1 MVTRNGFIRFADYQS
16 KLRMMDTAM
25 FLFGLKLH
33 RQEGH
38 IKFYDADFLNSL
50 HVSSQ
55 LFGERTLGDCCKM
68 VNEALNNAG
77 YKGKLFEVGQ
87 LKEIDDYKL
96 SEAMVGSNKRM
107 RISLRFNSFSEALEA
122 HLALSNM
129 RHTGLTGQ
137 ASRINSHF
145 FEPEPVYFDGKFST
159 KFEGCIK
166 DKFTGL
172 ERINEVN
179 SDYVSRG
186 LLKHGIQPVNRF
198 A

>member
-1 MVTRNGFIRFADYQS
+1 MKLDSNDVAPQQDPDELTNAFKKEDLFDHKRQAKLQTETREIERSHLQKMVTRRGFIRFSDYQS

-55 LFGERTLGDCCKM
+55 LFSERTLGDCCKL
-68 VNEALNNAG
+68 VNEALSNAG

-87 LKEIDDYKL
+87 LREIDDYKL

-107 RISLRFNSFSEALEA
+107 RISLRFNSFNDALEA
-122 HLALSNM
+122 HLALSSM
-129 RHTGLTGQ
+129 SHT
-137 ASRINSHF
+137 SS
-145 FEPEPVYFDGKFST
+145 
-159 KFEGCIK
+159 
-166 DKFTGL
+166 
-172 ERINEVN
+172 
-179 SDYVSRG
+179 
-186 LLKHGIQPVNRF
+186 
-198 A
+198 

>member
-1 MVTRNGFIRFADYQS
+1 
-16 KLRMMDTAM
+16 M

-55 LFGERTLGDCCKM
+55 SFSERTLGDCCKI
-68 VNEALNNAG
+68 VNEALSTAS

-87 LKEIDDYKL
+87 LREIDDYKL

-107 RISLRFNSFSEALEA
+107 RISLRFNSFNDAMEA
-122 HLALSNM
+122 HLALANTI
-129 RHTGLTGQ
+129 HTSSLTGQ
-137 ASRINSHF
+137 VTRISSYF

-172 ERINEVN
+172 ERINEVQ
-179 SDYVSRG
+179 SDYVQCG
-186 LLKHGIQPVNRF
+186 LVKHGI
-198 A
+198 